1 MPPAGKV
8 SGFHREGDDWYSLSK
23 SYMENSIVEDD
34 LDSRSLIGG

>member
-23 SYMENSIVEDD
+23 SYMLRFSDVETPMNVVV
-34 LDSRSLIGG
+34 G